1 MINYFYYDLFYHNI
15 LSFLF
20 VLLNILVHFICIRFL
35 VLRYFISIILGF
47 LVGLSLQISYE
58 ISFVIVNKNYFF
70 YSLNNII
77 IYFLLSFFY
86 FAILSTSKTS
96 IRLRILY
103 EIEKNN
109 GLLTQSDLIEK
120 YNSKEIINIRIKR
133 MIQNRQIISRNNK
146 LFSTFSI
153 TLIIG
158 VILDFIKLI
167 LFGNQKSN
175 FFKYYKIK

>member
-1 MINYFYYDLFYHNI
+1 MINYFYNDLIYHNI
-15 LSFLF
+15 SSLMF
-20 VLLNILVHFICIRFL
+20 VLINILVHFVCIRFFL
-35 VLRYFISIILGF
+35 LRYFISIILGF
-47 LVGLSLQISYE
+47 IIGLTFQISYE
-58 ISFVIVNKNYFF
+58 VSFVIVHKNYFF
-70 YSLNNII
+70 YSINNIL
-77 IYFLLSFFY
+77 IYFLFSFFY

-109 GLLTQSDLIEK
+109 GILTSSDLIEK

-133 MIQNRQIISRNNK
+133 MIQNKQIISRNGR
-146 LFSTFSI
+146 LFSIFSI

-167 LFGNQKSN
+167 LFGTQKSN